1 MWSRIVGAMLFV
13 CLLLTACATSETK
26 ELRGTNQDTSVVVA
40 FIQVEPTEPFFR
52 MHQAEAL
59 VQFFDVKNTKTG
71 EWTRVHMSGKAKRFV
86 TWLPPGGYELVRL
99 QIGEGPFLS
108 ETYMN
113 MSFDV
118 HAEKTNY
125 LGIWRLRIDAPKT
138 VRMVQ
143 VDVLADAPDWDL
155 MVSLDP
161 ELGENPL
168 LTSLAQP
175 VTNRNR
181 LFAVAPLQ
189 PRAKYFYR
197 R

>member
-1 MWSRIVGAMLFV
+1 MWAGTVGAMVFG
-13 CLLLTACATSETK
+13 CFLLTACATSEIK
-26 ELRGTNQDTSVVVA
+26 EMKETENDKSVVVA
-40 FIQVEPTEPFFR
+40 FVQVEPTEPFFR
-52 MHQAEAL
+52 LHQAEAL
-59 VQFFDVKNTKTG
+59 VQFFDMKNTKTG
-71 EWTRVHMSGKAKRFV
+71 EWTRVHMSGRANRFV
-86 TWLPPGGYELVRL
+86 TWLSPGGYELVRL

-113 MSFDV
+113 MRFDV
-118 HAEKTNY
+118 HPEKTNY
-125 LGIWRLRIDAPKT
+125 LGIWRIRIDAPKT

-155 MVSLDP
+155 MMSLHP
-161 ELGENPL
+161 ELGEKPL
-168 LTSLAQP
+168 VASLAQP
-175 VTNRNR
+175 VTIQNR